1 MENFIL
7 AVFICIIFILNIC
20 SFIFLERSRWRFVLW
35 GLSIMLLSPIIG
47 FSSGSLLFH
56 FQHLEQGETG
66 EGAAYGGA
74 ILGIFTCTNGFLMVV
89 SGFIYVLV
97 LKLRTRKVV

>member
-7 AVFICIIFILNIC
+7 AVFICIIFLLNIC
-20 SFIFLERSRWRFVLW
+20 SFIFFKRSQWRFVLW
-35 GLSIMLLSPIIG
+35 GLSIMLSSPIIG
-47 FSSGSLLFH
+47 FLSGSLLFH

-74 ILGIFTCTNGFLMVV
+74 ILGFFTCANGFLILLGG
-89 SGFIYVLV
+89 SIYVLV
-97 LKLRTRKVV
+97 LKLRAR